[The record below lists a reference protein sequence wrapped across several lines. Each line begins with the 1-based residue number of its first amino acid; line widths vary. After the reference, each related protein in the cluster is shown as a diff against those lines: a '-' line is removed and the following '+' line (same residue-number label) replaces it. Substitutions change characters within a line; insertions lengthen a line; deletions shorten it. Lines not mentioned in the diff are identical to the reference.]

1 MAYETIAV
9 RKLTPAIGAEI
20 SGVDLAGPLSNRQ
33 ASELHDALM
42 AHQVMFFRDQQMSVE
57 QHKAFGRL
65 FGELLVHPAARAEVE
80 GHPEIRVVH
89 ADEKTEVA
97 TGEVWHSDMSC
108 EPEPPMGSILYL
120 HQSPPVG
127 GDTAF
132 ANMYLAYETL
142 SEPIKRL
149 VEGLSARSTPA
160 PTSIRAAP
168 TSAATRSSPRPSIP
182 SCARHPVTGRKC
194 LFVNRGFTKRIEGL
208 KKHESDAL
216 LEMLVRHCRD
226 AGVPVPLPLGPAL
239 RRLLGQ
245 SLRHAPRH
253 VRLSPARPARPSRHH
268 QGRPAV
274 LTGKCRRRARHVV
287 LSAAKDLSAACK
299 RHEIL
304 RCAQDDSIDEFD
316 IAPAPIAKQWGRGG

>member
-1 MAYETIAV
+1 MPYETIEV
-9 RKLTPAIGAEI
+9 RKVTPAIGAEI

-33 ASELHDALM
+33 VSELHDALM
-42 AHQVMFFRDQQMSVE
+42 AHKVLFFRDQQMSVD

-65 FGELLVHPAARAEVE
+65 FGELLIHPAARAEIE

-89 ADEKTEVA
+89 ADAKTEVA

-120 HQSPPVG
+120 HQTPPVG

-149 VEGLSARSTPA
+149 VEGLGAFH
-160 PTSIRAAP
+160 
-168 TSAATRSSPRPSIP
+168 TSAHVYSRGAYERSDKKFPEAVHPIVR
-182 SCARHPVTGRKC
+182 RHPVTGRKC

-216 LEMLVRHCRD
+216 LEMLVRHAETPEFQCRFRWD
-226 AGVPVPLPLGPAL
+226 
-239 RRLLGQ
+239 
-245 SLRHAPRH
+245 RHSVAFWDNRCAMHRATFDYHPH
-253 VRLSPARPARPSRHH
+253 VRHGHRVTIKGDRP
-268 QGRPAV
+268 
-274 LTGKCRRRARHVV
+274 
-287 LSAAKDLSAACK
+287 
-299 RHEIL
+299 
-304 RCAQDDSIDEFD
+304 F
-316 IAPAPIAKQWGRGG
+316 